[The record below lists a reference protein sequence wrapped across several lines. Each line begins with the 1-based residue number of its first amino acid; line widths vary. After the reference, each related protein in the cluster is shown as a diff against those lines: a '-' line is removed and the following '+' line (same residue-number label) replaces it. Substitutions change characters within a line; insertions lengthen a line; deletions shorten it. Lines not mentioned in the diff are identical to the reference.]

1 MRFQTAEGRVHRQ
14 WRVPT
19 LGDILLMRDDH
30 IRQQHKGMPG
40 LLAQACGR
48 ETVSEDKIDEQELL
62 ALFNG
67 WLDCE
72 RFNNDL
78 TEEEQDA
85 CWIVLDIV
93 KRHQE
98 GKL

>member
-1 MRFQTAEGRVHRQ
+1 MS
-14 WRVPT
+14 
-19 LGDILLMRDDH
+19 
-30 IRQQHKGMPG
+30 K
-40 LLAQACGR
+40 
-48 ETVSEDKIDEQELL
+48 DKIDEQELL

-72 RFNNDL
+72 RFNDDL

-98 GKL
+98 GKLRFTP

>member
-1 MRFQTAEGRVHRQ
+1 M
-14 WRVPT
+14 
-19 LGDILLMRDDH
+19 
-30 IRQQHKGMPG
+30 
-40 LLAQACGR
+40 
-48 ETVSEDKIDEQELL
+48 SEDKIVHAVSPIIGKKHIQNIDEQELL

-67 WLDCE
+67 WLDGE
-72 RFNNDL
+72 RFNDDL